1 MLINSL
7 EKMEE
12 IVKSNKTLAWNGWD
26 VVQNTFDPVG
36 WRKPEGVRINNKWHT
51 QKTFALST
59 DGWEIPNNFVR

>member
-12 IVKSNKTLAWNGWD
+12 IVKTNKTLAWVGWD
-26 VVQNTFDPVG
+26 VVENTFDPAG
-36 WRKPEGVRINNKWHT
+36 RFKPEGVRINNKWYT

-59 DGWEIPNNFVR
+59 DGWEIPNKFVR